1 MTSIILSRPLS
12 PLARPYAPIEA
23 HTNTDSIFRAIY
35 LNGIPQLVAFGEHS
49 DHEVIHN
56 ISDEAIDDLFPP
68 TATDAAELDATDDFL
83 RTMVDLSYLEERE
96 ERARNE
102 FSHVK
107 KRWESR
113 RQDGMKGKGK
123 LTQNRVGMRHVIHRA
138 SILDPAERNI
148 VTYGNHIARRSFL
161 EQDSRPREK
170 SIAKNQNIQR
180 RSKGLHG
187 HSKSIQQPRKMN

>member
-1 MTSIILSRPLS
+1 
-12 PLARPYAPIEA
+12 
-23 HTNTDSIFRAIY
+23 
-35 LNGIPQLVAFGEHS
+35 
-49 DHEVIHN
+49 
-56 ISDEAIDDLFPP
+56 
-68 TATDAAELDATDDFL
+68 
-83 RTMVDLSYLEERE
+83 MVDLSYLEERE

-113 RQDGMKGKGK
+113 VSSIYIDIFLMIELKSPHLNCCFFFGTKRQDGMKGKGK

>member
-12 PLARPYAPIEA
+12 PHASPFAPFEA
-23 HTNTDSIFRAIY
+23 PTDADSIFREIY
-35 LNGIPQLVAFGEHS
+35 FNGVPQLVAFGEHS

-56 ISDEAIDDLFPP
+56 IPDEAIDELFPP

-96 ERARNE
+96 EKARNE

-123 LTQNRVGMRHVIHRA
+123 LTQNRVGMRHVIHGA

-148 VTYGNHIARRSFL
+148 VTYGNHIARTSFP
-161 EQDSRPREK
+161 EQGSRLRDK
-170 SIAKNQNIQR
+170 SIAKNQNISR
-180 RSKGLHG
+180 RSNGLHG